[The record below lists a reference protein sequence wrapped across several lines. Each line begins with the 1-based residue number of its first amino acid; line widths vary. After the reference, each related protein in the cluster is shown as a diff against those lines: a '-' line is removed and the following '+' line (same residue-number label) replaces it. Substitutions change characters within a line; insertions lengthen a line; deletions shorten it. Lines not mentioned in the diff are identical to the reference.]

1 MQYNKKADEN
11 TIRIVEAFEAVMRK
25 IRPYKPN

>member
-1 MQYNKKADEN
+1 MQYNEKADEN
-11 TIRIVEAFEAVMRK
+11 TICIVEAFEEVMRK